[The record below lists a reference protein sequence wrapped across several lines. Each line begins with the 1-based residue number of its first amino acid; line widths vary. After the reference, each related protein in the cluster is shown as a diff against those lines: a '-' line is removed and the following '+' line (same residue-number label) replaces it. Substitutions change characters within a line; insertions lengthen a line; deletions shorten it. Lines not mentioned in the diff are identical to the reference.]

1 MSEKEEVLRQISEIK
16 HHLVDKESFFPYNYN
31 ACHVWSLIA
40 VVLTFVMIPS
50 YENSVTFGTLVT
62 IVLIVIGFIVEGI
75 LTKKVNES
83 YDLDDC
89 TRRQAFV
96 MKNFIMISLFAIVFS
111 AVLAMMKLYLFI
123 FLLWLFLISLG
134 YFSVGFVLNIKAY
147 ERVAM
152 FNIFSSLVLLSYGA
166 YFGLL
171 ESRGAFLSVVQGVVI
186 LGLAVLPTLVALQ
199 QQKVEKCN
207 KACGV

>member
-1 MSEKEEVLRQISEIK
+1 MSEKDEVLRQISEIK

-50 YENSVTFGTLVT
+50 FESSVTFGTIVT
-62 IVLIVIGFIVEGI
+62 TILILIGFVVEGV

-83 YDLDDC
+83 YDIDDC
-89 TRRQAFV
+89 TRRQEFV

-111 AVLAMMKLYLFI
+111 TVLAMMKLYLLIFI
-123 FLLWLFLISLG
+123 LWLFLISLG
-134 YFSVGFVLNIKAY
+134 YFAISFVLNVKAY
-147 ERVAM
+147 EHVAI
-152 FNIFSSLVLLSYGA
+152 FNVLSSVLLVSYGA
-166 YFGLL
+166 YFELL
-171 ESRGAFLSVVQGVVI
+171 ESRGAFLSVVQGVII
-186 LGLAVLPTLVALQ
+186 LGLAVLPTFVSLQ
-199 QQKVEKCN
+199 QQKVQKEN

>member
-16 HHLVDKESFFPYNYN
+16 HHLVDKESFYPYNYN

-40 VVLTFVMIPS
+40 IVLTFIIIPS
-50 YENSVTFGTLVT
+50 YESSVIFGTLVT

-89 TRRQAFV
+89 TRSQTFI

-111 AVLAMMKLYLFI
+111 TVLAILKLYLLI

-147 ERVAM
+147 ERVAI
-152 FNIFSSLVLLSYGA
+152 FNTISSVVLLSYGA
-166 YFGLL
+166 YFELL
-171 ESRGAFLSVVQGVVI
+171 ESRGVFLSLVQGVVI
-186 LGLAVLPTLVALQ
+186 LGLAVLPTLIALQ
-199 QQKVEKCN
+199 QQKVEKAN
-207 KACGV
+207 RACGV

>member
-50 YENSVTFGTLVT
+50 YESSVTFGTVVT
-62 IVLIVIGFIVEGI
+62 TILILIGFIVEGV

-83 YDLDDC
+83 YDIDEC
-89 TRRQAFV
+89 TRRQEFV

-111 AVLAMMKLYLFI
+111 TVLAMMKLYLLI

-134 YFSVGFVLNIKAY
+134 YFSISFVLNVKAY
-147 ERVAM
+147 EKIAM
-152 FNIFSSLVLLSYGA
+152 FNVLSSVALLSYGA

-171 ESRGAFLSVVQGVVI
+171 ESRGVFLSVVQGVII
-186 LGLAVLPTLVALQ
+186 LGLAVLPTFVSLQ
-199 QQKVEKCN
+199 QQKVQKEN

>member
-1 MSEKEEVLRQISEIK
+1 MSEKDEVLRQISEIK

-31 ACHVWSLIA
+31 ACHVWSVIA
-40 VVLTFVMIPS
+40 VVLTLVMIPS
-50 YENSVTFGTLVT
+50 YDNSVTFGTIVMTSL
-62 IVLIVIGFIVEGI
+62 VLIGFVVEGV
-75 LTKKVNES
+75 LTKRVNES
-83 YDLDDC
+83 YDIDDC
-89 TRRQAFV
+89 TRRQEFV

-111 AVLAMMKLYLFI
+111 TVLAMMKLYLLI

-134 YFSVGFVLNIKAY
+134 YYSISFVLNVKAY
-147 ERVAM
+147 EKIAM
-152 FNIFSSLVLLSYGA
+152 FNVLSSVVLLSYGA

-186 LGLAVLPTLVALQ
+186 LGLAVLPTFVSLQ
-199 QQKVEKCN
+199 QQRVQKEN

>member
-1 MSEKEEVLRQISEIK
+1 MSEKDEVLRQISEIK
-16 HHLVDKESFFPYNYN
+16 HHLVDKKSFFPYNYN

-50 YENSVTFGTLVT
+50 YENSVILGTLVNT
-62 IVLIVIGFIVEGI
+62 LLIVIGFIVEGV
-75 LTKKVNES
+75 LTKKVNKS

-89 TRRQAFV
+89 TRRQSFV

-111 AVLAMMKLYLFI
+111 MVLAMMKLYLLI

-134 YFSVGFVLNIKAY
+134 YLSVGFILNIKAY
-147 ERVAM
+147 ERVAI
-152 FNIFSSLVLLSYGA
+152 FNVLSSVALLGYGA

-171 ESRGAFLSVVQGVVI
+171 ESRGTFLIVVQGMVI

>member
-1 MSEKEEVLRQISEIK
+1 MSEKDEVLRQISEIK

-31 ACHVWSLIA
+31 ACHVWSVIA

-50 YENSVTFGTLVT
+50 YESSVAFGTGVT
-62 IVLIVIGFIVEGI
+62 TILILIGFIVEGV

-83 YDLDDC
+83 YDIDDC
-89 TRRQAFV
+89 TRRQAFI

-111 AVLAMMKLYLFI
+111 AVLAIMKLYILIFI
-123 FLLWLFLISLG
+123 LWLFLISLG
-134 YFSVGFVLNIKAY
+134 YFAISFVLNVKAY
-147 ERVAM
+147 EKVAM
-152 FNIFSSLVLLSYGA
+152 FNVLSSVVLLIYGA

-171 ESRGAFLSVVQGVVI
+171 ESRGIFLSVVQGVVI

-199 QQKVEKCN
+199 QQKIEKAD

>member
-16 HHLVDKESFFPYNYN
+16 HHLVDKESFYPYNYN

-50 YENSVTFGTLVT
+50 YESSVTFGTVVT
-62 IVLIVIGFIVEGI
+62 TILILIGFIVEGV

-83 YDLDDC
+83 YDIDDC
-89 TRRQAFV
+89 TRRQEFV

-111 AVLAMMKLYLFI
+111 TVLAMMKLYLLI

-134 YFSVGFVLNIKAY
+134 YFAISFVLNVKAY
-147 ERVAM
+147 EKIAM
-152 FNIFSSLVLLSYGA
+152 FNVLSSVALLSSGA

-171 ESRGAFLSVVQGVVI
+171 ESRGVFLSVVQGVVI
-186 LGLAVLPTLVALQ
+186 LGLAVLPTFVSLQ
-199 QQKVEKCN
+199 QQKVQKEN

>member
-16 HHLVDKESFFPYNYN
+16 HHLVDKESFYPYNYN
-31 ACHVWSLIA
+31 ACHVWSFIA

-50 YENSVTFGTLVT
+50 YESSVTFGTAVT
-62 IVLIVIGFIVEGI
+62 TILILIGFIVEGV

-83 YDLDDC
+83 YDIDEC
-89 TRRQAFV
+89 TRRQEFV
-96 MKNFIMISLFAIVFS
+96 LKSFIMISLFAILFS
-111 AVLAMMKLYLFI
+111 TVLAMMKLYLPI

-171 ESRGAFLSVVQGVVI
+171 ESRGAFLSIVQGVVI
-186 LGLAVLPTLVALQ
+186 LGLAVLPSLVALQ

>member
-1 MSEKEEVLRQISEIK
+1 MSEKDEVLRQISEIK

-31 ACHVWSLIA
+31 ACHVWSVIA
-40 VVLTFVMIPS
+40 VVLTFLMIPS
-50 YENSVTFGTLVT
+50 YENSVTFGTTVVT
-62 IVLIVIGFIVEGI
+62 SLVLIGFVIEGV

-83 YDLDDC
+83 YDIDDC
-89 TRRQAFV
+89 TRRQAFI

-111 AVLAMMKLYLFI
+111 AILAMMKLYILIFI
-123 FLLWLFLISLG
+123 LWLFLISLG
-134 YFSVGFVLNIKAY
+134 YFAISFVLNVKAY
-147 ERVAM
+147 EKIAM
-152 FNIFSSLVLLSYGA
+152 FNVLSSVALLSYGA

-171 ESRGAFLSVVQGVVI
+171 ESRGTFLSVVQGVVI

-199 QQKVEKCN
+199 QQKIEKSD